1 MQRPAAR
8 LLVLLLALTGCG
20 GADLPDSARG
30 PAPTT
35 TPAPSTGSVPSET
48 PESTPDPTTAPT
60 PDPSPEPSTA
70 PGVQSKGTSEG
81 SGDDCAPASP
91 KGVSPPL
98 GPARPGKDGTPP
110 VPEASTRAD
119 AFVLAAL
126 AQRGDPYVFGVEVR
140 LGDPDPDAFDSSE
153 LTQWAADQAG
163 ASIPDGAMYQYLEL
177 KSQGRLVSVEEGI
190 HTRGALLFH
199 FTSEPTAGGGRPSSS
214 HVAISLGDG
223 RTIEA
228 RGSSYGVDEFPA
240 VGRFNFAGVIAALD
254 RAAPA
259 TRSAPTTRAG
269 SSTMRSLRLGISE
282 IYEAARAAGFTPR
295 QATTWTAIA
304 LAESGGET
312 GAIDT
317 AGEQAV
323 GLWRIGVAP
332 GSRTSRWGD
341 LSDPLVNA
349 RAAYEISCRG
359 ADMRPWSSTHAINA
373 GTSRDYRVFLDDV
386 EAVTGHAG
394 DRRGAEN
401 PREKGR

>member
-1 MQRPAAR
+1 MLTLA
-8 LLVLLLALTGCG
+8 LLVTGCG
-20 GADLPDSARG
+20 AGDTPTAR
-30 PAPTT
+30 PTPPET
-35 TPAPSTGSVPSET
+35 RVTQT
-48 PESTPDPTTAPT
+48 PEKEPEGASGQSNGNADDRPRRAPRGDHPNAPDRSDAPDPVEANDPGR
-60 PDPSPEPSTA
+60 PDQVDA
-70 PGVQSKGTSEG
+70 AGRK
-81 SGDDCAPASP
+81 
-91 KGVSPPL
+91 
-98 GPARPGKDGTPP
+98 
-110 VPEASTRAD
+110 RAD
-119 AFVLAAL
+119 AFVDAAL

-140 LGDPDPDAFDSSE
+140 LGDPDPGAFDSSE

-282 IYEAARAAGFTPR
+282 IYGAARAAGFTPR